1 MKLARSRIVPENPFS
16 AKNRMAPSRINAF
29 RAPEVRRGLRTRRG
43 GCSSPAL
50 LPLFGGRALAGA
62 KRPLVPSLSD
72 SSLII
77 CSPVPP
83 KYPRRNPLNL
93 PRELASPR
101 PYHVLS
107 GSPVAPTAP
116 FIWPSRNVI
125 EALLTL

>member
-1 MKLARSRIVPENPFS
+1 
-16 AKNRMAPSRINAF
+16 MAPSRINAF

-50 LPLFGGRALAGA
+50 LTLFGGRALAGA

-77 CSPVPP
+77 CSTVPP

-93 PRELASPR
+93 PRPLASPR
-101 PYHVLS
+101 RYHVLA
-107 GSPVAPTAP
+107 GSPVAPPASLL
-116 FIWPSRNVI
+116 WPRRNLDRNSTRLHSLHQFASRMRPV
-125 EALLTL
+125 